1 MLSLPLA
8 LADPLTGRYVARVL
22 AAAAVVTAGATAW
35 TLALLDATLLG
46 DVPPVARG
54 RAGRGGQAAAGP
66 VPVVIGPAACP
77 ALVVVGVRLRCA
89 VQAGR
94 RTGRALRRLCAGQP
108 TDTGRIV
115 ARVGCAGHIGAAAR
129 SGPPSGGGSSRTSGS
144 IAPTGTGVLVAAA
157 DPLLWS
163 VRSTVSHL
171 VERWADKRAAAVV
184 PPPTHRRGPRSQR
197 GGATRSARRT
207 SPTAPS
213 PTVPPPS
220 KPPRTPAWDP
230 LR

>member
-1 MLSLPLA
+1 MYGPLALSLPLP
-8 LADPLTGRYVARVL
+8 LADPLTGRYVARVP

-89 VQAGR
+89 VPAGR

-129 SGPPSGGGSSRTSGS
+129 SGPPSGGGPSR
-144 IAPTGTGVLVAAA
+144 A
-157 DPLLWS
+157 
-163 VRSTVSHL
+163 
-171 VERWADKRAAAVV
+171 RAGPSR
-184 PPPTHRRGPRSQR
+184 PPAQAS
-197 GGATRSARRT
+197 
-207 SPTAPS
+207 
-213 PTVPPPS
+213 
-220 KPPRTPAWDP
+220 W
-230 LR
+230 